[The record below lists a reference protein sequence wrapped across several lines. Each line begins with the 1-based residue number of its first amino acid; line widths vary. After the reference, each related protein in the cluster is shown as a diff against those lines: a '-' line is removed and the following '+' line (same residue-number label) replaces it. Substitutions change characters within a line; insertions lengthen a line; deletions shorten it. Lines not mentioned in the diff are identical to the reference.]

1 MKYLSFK
8 SKHCPTLL
16 GEQAKQVLDYLLDT
30 NLETEFRYTLRNP
43 QDTCQGFYIESN
55 GFNHILIVFD
65 NSTHE
70 CWVESYS
77 LIKIEDWEPNIK
89 FFNPEILQNINP
101 LTEELIVFNFKNP
114 KNLCQE

>member
-1 MKYLSFK
+1 MKYLNFK

-16 GEQAKQVLDYLLDT
+16 GDQAKQMLDYLLDM
-30 NLETEFRYTLRNP
+30 NLETQFRYTLRNP
-43 QDTCQGFYIESN
+43 QDICQGFYIESN
-55 GFNHILIVFD
+55 GFNHILITFD
-65 NSTHE
+65 NYTND

-77 LIKIEDWEPNIK
+77 LIKIEDWKPNIQ
-89 FFNPEILQNINP
+89 FFNPEMLQNINP

>member
-1 MKYLSFK
+1 M
-8 SKHCPTLL
+8 L
-16 GEQAKQVLDYLLDT
+16 GEQAKQMLDYLLDI

-43 QDTCQGFYIESN
+43 QDICQGFYIESN

-65 NSTHE
+65 NSTNE

-89 FFNPEILQNINP
+89 FFNPEMLQNTNP
-101 LTEELIVFNFKNP
+101 LIEELIVFNFKNSNP
-114 KNLCQE
+114 CQE